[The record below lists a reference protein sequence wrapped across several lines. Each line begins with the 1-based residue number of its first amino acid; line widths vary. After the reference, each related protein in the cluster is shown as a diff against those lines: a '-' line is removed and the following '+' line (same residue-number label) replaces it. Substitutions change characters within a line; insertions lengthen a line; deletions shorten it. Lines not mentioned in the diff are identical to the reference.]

1 MMTRIL
7 DRRTALAVLAG
18 GAATLSALPQA
29 LAQSTPTAAELLERL
44 GADPSMVIAPDARV
58 TVRELTRRRD
68 LRRIAPSVDIQSIN
82 FAFGSARIPQNETW
96 KIDEI
101 ASAMRQ
107 LLRRRGR
114 ELFLIEGHTDAVGS
128 NDANLRLS
136 RARARSVAA
145 ELARSGVRR
154 DAMETIGYGEEDL
167 LVPTQRADWRNRRV
181 TLRRVTDLVIGY

>member
-1 MMTRIL
+1 MTRIL

>member
-1 MMTRIL
+1 MTRIL
-7 DRRTALAVLAG
+7 DRRAVLGILAG
-18 GAATLSALPQA
+18 GAATFAAPPRA

-58 TVRELTRRRD
+58 SVRELTRRRD
-68 LRRIAPSVDIQSIN
+68 LRRIAPSVDVQSIN
-82 FAFGSARIPQNETW
+82 FAFGSARIPPREIW

-128 NDANLRLS
+128 NEANLRLS
-136 RARARSVAA
+136 RARARSVAD
-145 ELARSGVRR
+145 ELARSGIPNN
-154 DAMETIGYGEEDL
+154 AIETIGYGEEDL

>member
-1 MMTRIL
+1 MTRIL
-7 DRRTALAVLAG
+7 DRRAALAVLAG
-18 GAATLSALPQA
+18 GAATLTSLPQA
-29 LAQSTPTAAELLERL
+29 LAQSTPRAAELLERL

-58 TVRELTRRRD
+58 SVRELTRRRD
-68 LRRIAPSVDIQSIN
+68 LRRAAPSVDIQSIN
-82 FAFGSARIPQNETW
+82 FAFGSARIPRGEIW

-128 NDANLRLS
+128 NEANLQLS
-136 RARARSVAA
+136 QARARSVAS

-154 DAMETIGYGEEDL
+154 DALETIGYGEEDL